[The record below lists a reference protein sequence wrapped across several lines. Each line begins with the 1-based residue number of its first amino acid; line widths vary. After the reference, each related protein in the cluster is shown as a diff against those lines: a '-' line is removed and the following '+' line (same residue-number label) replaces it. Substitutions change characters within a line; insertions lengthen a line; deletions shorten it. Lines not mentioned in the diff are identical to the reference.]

1 MVLALYRRYRPDT
14 LLTVIGQE
22 HVTEP
27 LARAIDSGKVHHAYL
42 FSGPRGCGKTSTAR
56 IMARSLNC
64 EKGPTSNP
72 CGKCESCISLAPG
85 GAGTVDVVEIDAATH
100 GGVDDA
106 RDLREQV
113 GYVPIKDKYK
123 IYIIDEAH
131 QLSTSANNAMLK
143 MIEEPPSH
151 LRFIFATT
159 EPEKMLGTIRSR
171 THNYAF
177 RLVNREV
184 LAKHLA
190 EICKKENI
198 KCDDAALKAIATASG
213 GSVRDALS
221 LLGQFSAGMD
231 EKGLSTE
238 YVEWQLGLTPLGILD
253 ELGNSV
259 LENDL
264 AKALEVVRNACAQG
278 IEPHRLLSD
287 FLNYLGI
294 RIRQADTNNRDAMS
308 ILVTAATSVSVSLSQ
323 LKSSSNPELSLDL
336 AIARLFIQPT
346 NQIQTSAPKQSA
358 SVTKTEV
365 KPVEKKLEKPQP
377 VKATV
382 KKDITDVAELE
393 VRWKDILGELSRV
406 SRVAWLAYMDSKP
419 LELNQTVL
427 VIGLK
432 DASKLMMA
440 SEMKHVENLKN
451 VLVSSVSLNVSIEF
465 KHMESAGAEE
475 VDQPNMNDESVEYK
489 DGLSVAMESLGA
501 VKIHEFENGGN

>member
-27 LARAIDSGKVHHAYL
+27 LARAIDSDKVHHAYL

-85 GAGTVDVVEIDAATH
+85 GSGSVDVVEIDAATH
-100 GGVDDA
+100 GKVDDA
-106 RDLREQV
+106 RELREQV
-113 GYVPIKDKYK
+113 GFVPIRDKYK

-131 QLSTSANNAMLK
+131 QLTKEANNAMLK

-151 LRFIFATT
+151 LKFIFATT

-177 RLVNREV
+177 RLVNRDI

-221 LLGQFSAGMD
+221 LLGQISAGVD

-238 YVEWQLGLTPLGILD
+238 YVEWQLSLTPLGILD
-253 ELGNSV
+253 ELSNSIID
-259 LENDL
+259 NDL
-264 AKALEVVRNACAQG
+264 GKALEVVRNACTQG

-294 RIRQADTNNRDAMS
+294 KIREADTNDRDAMS
-308 ILVTAATSVSVSLSQ
+308 ILVTAATSISVSLSQ

-336 AIARLFIQPT
+336 AIARLFVQPST
-346 NQIQTSAPKQSA
+346 QIQKSAPKQFA
-358 SVTKTEV
+358 PVAKVEV

-377 VKATV
+377 VKANV

-393 VRWKDILGELSRV
+393 VRWKDIMGELSRV

-427 VIGLK
+427 VVGLK
-432 DASKLMMA
+432 DSSKILMA
-440 SEMKHVENLKN
+440 SEMKHIENLRN
-451 VLVSSVSLNVSIEF
+451 VLVSAVSLNVSIEF
-465 KHMESAGAEE
+465 KHMESNVAEE
-475 VDQPNMNDESVEYK
+475 VDQPSMSDESVEYK

-501 VKIHEFENGGN
+501 VKISEFENGGK

>member
-27 LARAIDSGKVHHAYL
+27 LARAIDSDKVHHAYL

-72 CGKCESCISLAPG
+72 CGKCESCIALAPG
-85 GAGTVDVVEIDAATH
+85 GSGTVDVVEIDAATH

-177 RLVNREV
+177 RLVNRDV

-253 ELGNSV
+253 ELSNSV
-259 LENDL
+259 IDNDL

-278 IEPHRLLSD
+278 IEPHRFLSD
-287 FLNYLGI
+287 FLNFLGV
-294 RIRQADTNNRDAMS
+294 RIREADTNDRDAMS

-336 AIARLFIQPT
+336 AIARLFVQPST
-346 NQIQTSAPKQSA
+346 QIQKSAPKESA
-358 SVTKTEV
+358 
-365 KPVEKKLEKPQP
+365 PVEKKLEKPQP

-393 VRWKDILGELSRV
+393 VRWKDIMGELSRV

-427 VIGLK
+427 VVGLK
-432 DASKLMMA
+432 DASKILMA
-440 SEMKHVENLKN
+440 SEMKHIENLKN
-451 VLVSSVSLNVSIEF
+451 VLVSAVSLNVSIEF
-465 KHMESAGAEE
+465 RHMESNIAEE
-475 VDQPNMNDESVEYK
+475 VDQPSMSDESVEYK

-501 VKIHEFENGGN
+501 VKISEFENGGK

>member
-27 LARAIDSGKVHHAYL
+27 LARAIDSDKVHHAYL

-72 CGKCESCISLAPG
+72 CGKCESCIALAPG
-85 GAGTVDVVEIDAATH
+85 GSGTVDVVEIDAATH

-177 RLVNREV
+177 RLVNRDV

-253 ELGNSV
+253 ELRNS
-259 LENDL
+259 

-287 FLNYLGI
+287 FLNFLGV
-294 RIRQADTNNRDAMS
+294 RIRESDTNDRDAMS

-336 AIARLFIQPT
+336 AIARLFVQPST
-346 NQIQTSAPKQSA
+346 QIQKSAPKQSA
-358 SVTKTEV
+358 HVAKVDV

-377 VKATV
+377 VKAIV
-382 KKDITDVAELE
+382 KKGITDVAELE
-393 VRWKDILGELSRV
+393 VRWKDIMGELSRV

-427 VIGLK
+427 VVGLK
-432 DASKLMMA
+432 DASKILMA
-440 SEMKHVENLKN
+440 SEMKHIENLKN
-451 VLVSSVSLNVSIEF
+451 VLVSAVSLNVSIEF
-465 KHMESAGAEE
+465 KHMESNIAEE
-475 VDQPNMNDESVEYK
+475 IDQPSMSDESVEYK

-501 VKIHEFENGGN
+501 VKISEFENGGK

>member
-1 MVLALYRRYRPDT
+1 
-14 LLTVIGQE
+14 
-22 HVTEP
+22 
-27 LARAIDSGKVHHAYL
+27 
-42 FSGPRGCGKTSTAR
+42 
-56 IMARSLNC
+56 MARSLNC

-72 CGKCESCISLAPG
+72 CGKCESCIALAPG
-85 GAGTVDVVEIDAATH
+85 GSGTVDVVEIDAATH
-100 GGVDDA
+100 GKVDDA
-106 RDLREQV
+106 RELREQV

-131 QLSTSANNAMLK
+131 QLTKEANNAMLK

-159 EPEKMLGTIRSR
+159 EPEKMLSTIRSR

-177 RLVNREV
+177 RLVNRDV

-198 KCDDAALKAIATASG
+198 KCDDAALIAIATASG

-221 LLGQFSAGMD
+221 LLGQISAGVD

-253 ELGNSV
+253 KLSNSV
-259 LENDL
+259 IDNDL
-264 AKALEVVRNACAQG
+264 AKALEVVRNACTQG

-294 RIRQADTNNRDAMS
+294 HIREADTNDRDAMS

-336 AIARLFIQPT
+336 AIARLFVQPST
-346 NQIQTSAPKQSA
+346 QIQKSAPKESA
-358 SVTKTEV
+358 PVAKVEV

-393 VRWKDILGELSRV
+393 VRWKDIMGELSRV

-427 VIGLK
+427 VVGLK
-432 DASKLMMA
+432 DASKILMA
-440 SEMKHVENLKN
+440 SEMKHIENLKN
-451 VLVSSVSLNVSIEF
+451 VLVSAVSLNVSIEF
-465 KHMESAGAEE
+465 KHIESNMTEE
-475 VDQPNMNDESVEYK
+475 VDQPSMSDETVEYK

-501 VKIHEFENGGN
+501 VKISEFENGGK

>member
-1 MVLALYRRYRPDT
+1 
-14 LLTVIGQE
+14 
-22 HVTEP
+22 
-27 LARAIDSGKVHHAYL
+27 
-42 FSGPRGCGKTSTAR
+42 
-56 IMARSLNC
+56 
-64 EKGPTSNP
+64 
-72 CGKCESCISLAPG
+72 
-85 GAGTVDVVEIDAATH
+85 
-100 GGVDDA
+100 
-106 RDLREQV
+106 
-113 GYVPIKDKYK
+113 
-123 IYIIDEAH
+123 
-131 QLSTSANNAMLK
+131 MLK

-177 RLVNREV
+177 RLVNRDV
-184 LAKHLA
+184 LAKHLS

-294 RIRQADTNNRDAMS
+294 RIRQVDTNDRDAMS

-346 NQIQTSAPKQSA
+346 TQIQTSAPKQSA
-358 SVTKTEV
+358 PLTKTEV

-393 VRWKDILGELSRV
+393 VRWKDIMGELSRV

-465 KHMESAGAEE
+465 KQIESTGTEE

>member
-1 MVLALYRRYRPDT
+1 
-14 LLTVIGQE
+14 
-22 HVTEP
+22 
-27 LARAIDSGKVHHAYL
+27 
-42 FSGPRGCGKTSTAR
+42 
-56 IMARSLNC
+56 MARSLNC

-72 CGKCESCISLAPG
+72 CGKCESCFALAPG
-85 GAGTVDVVEIDAATH
+85 GSGTVDVVEIDAATH

-106 RDLREQV
+106 RELREQV

-177 RLVNREV
+177 RLVNRDV

-198 KCDDAALKAIATASG
+198 KCDVAALKAIATASG

-253 ELGNSV
+253 ELSDSIIDK
-259 LENDL
+259 DL
-264 AKALEVVRNACAQG
+264 ANALEVVRNACAQG

-287 FLNYLGI
+287 FLNYLGVQV
-294 RIRQADTNNRDAMS
+294 READTNDRDSIS
-308 ILVTAATSVSVSLSQ
+308 ILVTAATSISVSLSQ

-336 AIARLFIQPT
+336 AIARLFVQPST
-346 NQIQTSAPKQSA
+346 QIQTSVPKQSA
-358 SVTKTEV
+358 PVVKVEV
-365 KPVEKKLEKPQP
+365 KPAEKKLEKPQP
-377 VKATV
+377 VKASV

-393 VRWKDILGELSRV
+393 VRWKDIMGELSRV

-419 LELNQTVL
+419 LELNQTIL
-427 VIGLK
+427 VVGLK
-432 DASKLMMA
+432 DASKILMA
-440 SEMKHVENLKN
+440 SEIKHIENLRN
-451 VLVSSVSLNVSIEF
+451 VLVSAVSLNVSIEF
-465 KHMESAGAEE
+465 KHMESNNVEE
-475 VDQPNMNDESVEYK
+475 VDEPSMNDESVEYK
-489 DGLSVAMESLGA
+489 DGLSVAMEALGA
-501 VKIHEFENGGN
+501 VKISEFENGGK